1 MSTQLLHLNMLL
13 KITHKKSIL
22 LKKRCNFQRKRMQKP
37 SESNELIREE
47 CFMLEKV
54 NGGKDVPGFLSSLC
68 WHKETPPGWGD
79 CYHQE
84 ALGWDPASSSILIS
98 SSLTKMSGILRRTK
112 LPKKSPIPAQPRG
125 RCLTGH
131 TLHWTLLLGSP
142 WAHKQ
147 YSNPGVP
154 QTKSLFLLHV
164 LYTILEM
171 NIHHL
176 LKNKQEKSLPTDVV
190 LWKLKYL
197 CKHRQG

>member
-1 MSTQLLHLNMLL
+1 MFPQLLHLNMLL

-22 LKKRCNFQRKRMQKP
+22 LKKRCNFQGKKMQKP

-125 RCLTGH
+125 RCLTPCIGHFSLAAPGH
-131 TLHWTLLLGSP
+131 T
-142 WAHKQ
+142 
-147 YSNPGVP
+147 SNIATQVFPKP
-154 QTKSLFLLHV
+154 SHCFCSMFFIPSSKWICIIS
-164 LYTILEM
+164 
-171 NIHHL
+171 
-176 LKNKQEKSLPTDVV
+176 
-190 LWKLKYL
+190 
-197 CKHRQG
+197 

>member
-1 MSTQLLHLNMLL
+1 MSWKGRNASCL
-13 KITHKKSIL
+13 KKSMGEKMFL
-22 LKKRCNFQRKRMQKP
+22 DSSPLSADTRKP
-37 SESNELIREE
+37 HEGE
-47 CFMLEKV
+47 V
-54 NGGKDVPGFLSSLC
+54 
-68 WHKETPPGWGD
+68 T
-79 CYHQE
+79 YHQE
-84 ALGWDPASSSILIS
+84 ALGWDPASSSIPIS
-98 SSLTKMSGILRRTK
+98 SFFTKMSGILWRTK

-125 RCLTGH
+125 RYLTGH

-154 QTKSLFLLHV
+154 QTKSLFLLHF

-171 NIHHL
+171 NMHHL